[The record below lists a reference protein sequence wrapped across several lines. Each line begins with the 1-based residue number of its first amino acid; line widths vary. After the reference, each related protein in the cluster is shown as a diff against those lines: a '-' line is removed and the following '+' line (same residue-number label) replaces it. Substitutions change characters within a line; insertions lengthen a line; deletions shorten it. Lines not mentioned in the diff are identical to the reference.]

1 MRPSFSDRSAACS
14 TEFQSELRALRVL
27 VADDSVLIRRLI
39 EVSVADRGHETISAE
54 DGAAAWSVFERE
66 HPPLV
71 ILDWQMPEM
80 DGLEVCR
87 RIRSSPWTRDTFVL
101 VVTGRIEG
109 DDVVHALDA
118 GADDYLFKPFTPP
131 SITSRLAIAER
142 RIAANDARWAA
153 EEALANA
160 QWMAGIGQTALA
172 IQHEVNNP
180 LAALLGNVQL
190 MLMEEELPPELR
202 VLAEDMLGQARRVAN
217 VVKRLSQL
225 ETPKTVEYL
234 TGATML
240 DLSERN
246 SR

>member
-1 MRPSFSDRSAACS
+1 MK
-14 TEFQSELRALRVL
+14 VI
-27 VADDSVLIRRLI
+27 VADDSLLIRRLM
-39 EVSVADRGHETISAE
+39 EAAVLDRGHEPLAVE
-54 DGAAAWSVFERE
+54 DGAAAWAMFERE

-87 RIRSSPWTRDTFVL
+87 RIRTSPYARDTFVL

-109 DDVVHALDA
+109 DDVVNALDA
-118 GADDYLFKPFTPP
+118 GADDYLFKPFTPS
-131 SITSRLAIAER
+131 SITARLAIAER
-142 RIAANDARWAA
+142 RIAANEARWAA

-190 MLMEEELPPELR
+190 MLMEDDLPPEIR
-202 VLAEDMLGQARRVAN
+202 VLGDDMLAQARRVAN
-217 VVKRLSQL
+217 VVKRLSTL
-225 ETPKTVEYL
+225 DAPKTVEYL

>member
-1 MRPSFSDRSAACS
+1 MK
-14 TEFQSELRALRVL
+14 VL

-39 EVSVADRGHETISAE
+39 EAAVTDRGHEAIGVE
-54 DGAAAWSVFERE
+54 DGAAAWQTFERE
-66 HPPLV
+66 HPSLV
-71 ILDWQMPEM
+71 IVDWQMPEM

-87 RIRSSPWTRDTFVL
+87 RIRDSEWARDTFVL
-101 VVTGRIEG
+101 VVTGRVEG
-109 DDVVHALDA
+109 DDVVNALDA

-131 SITSRLAIAER
+131 SITARLAIAER
-142 RIAANDARWAA
+142 RIAANEARWAA

-190 MLMEEELPPELR
+190 MLMDDALSSEVR
-202 VLAEDMLGQARRVAN
+202 VLGDDMLAQARRVAN

-225 ETPKTVEYL
+225 EAPRTVEYL

>member
-1 MRPSFSDRSAACS
+1 MK
-14 TEFQSELRALRVL
+14 VI
-27 VADDSVLIRRLI
+27 VADDSALVRHLI
-39 EVSVADRGHETISAE
+39 EAAVLDRGHEPLAVE
-54 DGAAAWSVFERE
+54 DGAAAWAMFERE

-71 ILDWQMPEM
+71 IVDWQMPEM

-87 RIRSSPWTRDTFVL
+87 RIRSSPFARDTFVL

-109 DDVVHALDA
+109 DDVVNALDA

-131 SITSRLAIAER
+131 SITARLAIAER
-142 RIAANDARWAA
+142 RIAANEARWAA

-190 MLMEEELPPELR
+190 MLMEDDLPKDIR
-202 VLAEDMLGQARRVAN
+202 VLGDGMLAQARRVAN
-217 VVKRLSQL
+217 IVKRLSAV
-225 ETPKTVEYL
+225 EAPRTVE
-234 TGATML
+234 
-240 DLSERN
+240 
-246 SR
+246 

>member
-1 MRPSFSDRSAACS
+1 MK
-14 TEFQSELRALRVL
+14 VL
-27 VADDSVLIRRLI
+27 VADDSVLIRRLLEAAVI
-39 EVSVADRGHETISAE
+39 DRGHELVSAT
-54 DGAAAWSVFERE
+54 DGAAAWSAFERE
-66 HPPLV
+66 RPSLV
-71 ILDWQMPEM
+71 ILDWQMPEP

-87 RIRSSPWTRDTFVL
+87 RIRSSAWTRDTFVL

-109 DDVVHALDA
+109 DDVVNALDA

-131 SITSRLAIAER
+131 SITARLAIAER

-190 MLMEEELPPELR
+190 MLMDDALPGDVR
-202 VLAEDMLGQARRVAN
+202 ALADDMLAQARRVAN
-217 VVKRLSQL
+217 VVKRLSTL
-225 ETPKTVEYL
+225 EALRTVEYL
-234 TGATML
+234 RGATML
-240 DLSERN
+240 DLSERS

>member
-1 MRPSFSDRSAACS
+1 MN
-14 TEFQSELRALRVL
+14 VL
-27 VADDSVLIRRLI
+27 IADDSVLIRRLV
-39 EVSVADRGHETISAE
+39 EVAVLDRGHEFIAVE
-54 DGAAAWSVFERE
+54 DGAAAWTAFERD
-66 HPPLV
+66 HPSLV
-71 ILDWQMPEM
+71 ILDWQMPEL

-87 RIRSSPWTRDTFVL
+87 RIRTSPWSRDTFVL

-109 DDVVHALDA
+109 DDVAGALDA
-118 GADDYLFKPFTPP
+118 GADDYLFKPFTPA
-131 SITSRLAIAER
+131 SITARLAIAER
-142 RIAANDARWAA
+142 RIAANEARWGA

-160 QWMAGIGQTALA
+160 KWMAGIGQTALA

-190 MLMEEELPPELR
+190 MLMDDTLPTEVRELG
-202 VLAEDMLGQARRVAN
+202 EDMLAQARRVAN
-217 VVKRLSQL
+217 VVKRLSTL
-225 ETPKTVEYL
+225 EAPQTVEYL

>member
-1 MRPSFSDRSAACS
+1 MN
-14 TEFQSELRALRVL
+14 VL
-27 VADDSVLIRRLI
+27 IADDSVLIRRLV
-39 EVSVADRGHETISAE
+39 ELAVLDRGHEFISVE
-54 DGAAAWSVFERE
+54 DGAAAWTAFERD
-66 HPPLV
+66 HQPLV
-71 ILDWQMPEM
+71 ILDWQMPEL

-87 RIRSSPWTRDTFVL
+87 RIRSSPWARDTFVL

-131 SITSRLAIAER
+131 SITARLAIAER
-142 RIAANDARWAA
+142 RIAANEARWTA

-190 MLMEEELPPELR
+190 MLMDETLPADVRDLGD
-202 VLAEDMLGQARRVAN
+202 DMLAQARRVAN
-217 VVKRLSQL
+217 VVKRLSTL
-225 ETPKTVEYL
+225 EAPKTIEYL

-246 SR
+246 TR